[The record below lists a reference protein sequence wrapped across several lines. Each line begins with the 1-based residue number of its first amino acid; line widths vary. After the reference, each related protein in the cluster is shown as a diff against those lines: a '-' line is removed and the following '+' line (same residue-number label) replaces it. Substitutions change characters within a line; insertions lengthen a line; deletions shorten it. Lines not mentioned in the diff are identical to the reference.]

1 MKESRLFQILYYI
14 LDKGRVTATELAE
27 KFEVSERTIYRDIDW
42 ISSAGIPIFTSKGRN
57 GGIEIDSS
65 YVLKK
70 AILSDEER
78 DKMVI
83 ALKTLEDTDF
93 LHRNE
98 LISKLSSL
106 FQVNNENWIEVDL
119 TNWQCNKSYKKVF
132 DSLKNSI
139 MSKKIISMNY
149 FNGNSKQSKRTVKP
163 IRLLF
168 KGQDWYL
175 YGFCMLREDFRFFKL
190 SRIKNLEILDTVYD
204 DDFSDITIN
213 KELEY
218 ENMINLKLKFDKK
231 IAFRVY
237 DELSD
242 AIIEDDEYI
251 YADLSLPD
259 NSITY
264 SYILSFAN
272 YAEVIEPEK
281 IRRKIK
287 EIINEM
293 GERYKN

>member
-1 MKESRLFQILYYI
+1 
-14 LDKGRVTATELAE
+14 
-27 KFEVSERTIYRDIDW
+27 
-42 ISSAGIPIFTSKGRN
+42 
-57 GGIEIDSS
+57 
-65 YVLKK
+65 
-70 AILSDEER
+70 
-78 DKMVI
+78 
-83 ALKTLEDTDF
+83 
-93 LHRNE
+93 
-98 LISKLSSL
+98 
-106 FQVNNENWIEVDL
+106 
-119 TNWQCNKSYKKVF
+119 
-132 DSLKNSI
+132 